1 MEWCTCF
8 LNNTFYIFT
17 PLISNLLTEKIYYLI
32 IYLII
37 TLFSMLGFIVL
48 CFFIDEKFV
57 TNNSIGN
64 SNDDNEV
71 GQELN
76 NINLKYI

>member
-1 MEWCTCF
+1 
-8 LNNTFYIFT
+8 
-17 PLISNLLTEKIYYLI
+17 
-32 IYLII
+32 
-37 TLFSMLGFIVL
+37 MLGFIVL
-48 CFFIDEKFV
+48 CFFIDEKLV

>member
-1 MEWCTCF
+1 M
-8 LNNTFYIFT
+8 NNTFYIFT

-76 NINLKYI
+76 NITLKYI

>member
-1 MEWCTCF
+1 M
-8 LNNTFYIFT
+8 NNTFYIFT

-32 IYLII
+32 IYLVI

>member
-1 MEWCTCF
+1 M
-8 LNNTFYIFT
+8 NNTFYIFT
-17 PLISNLLTEKIYYLI
+17 PLISNLLTENIYYLI

-57 TNNSIGN
+57 TNNSLGN

>member
-1 MEWCTCF
+1 M
-8 LNNTFYIFT
+8 NNTFYIFT

-37 TLFSMLGFIVL
+37 TLFNMLGFIVL